1 MSLAQA
7 RTLLLAL
14 ILCSTGAA
22 AAEPASP
29 APPDLPQR
37 YQQWLAE
44 VAPLLDAAEREAF
57 LGLSQ
62 DYQRDAF
69 IRQFWQVRDPHPE
82 TARNEL
88 AEGWTERAQVARDRF
103 GGLDDG
109 RARALLFLGEPA
121 ERFDVRCSDV
131 LLPLEVWRYTGAER
145 VAGNFTLVF
154 VRAYGVGGK
163 LGAWV
168 PGDGLRPLVV
178 ADFRLAQAGDRGILE
193 AIVEQCPRGEEVAGS
208 LMRAVDWRELE
219 ARLLPDPGGEWV
231 QTFLSRSTDLP
242 ADASPLPARLELAFP
257 AKRQSRT
264 IVQGVVTV
272 PRGEARPEKLGE
284 VGIYS
289 FLLDGEVVR
298 KGELFDRFR
307 VKFTLPEAAAAGD
320 AIPLVFERSLRPG
333 AYRLVLRV
341 EETTSRRFFRQEVD
355 LEVPDIAAAAAE
367 PAPGAA
373 AGEAAPGVLPAAP
386 NAHPLLVEANAA
398 LARAPAAAEER
409 ERSIRILPPPPGLLT
424 GRARV
429 EAIVAGEGIERVRW
443 DLDGRP
449 VLSKSRPPY
458 SVELDLGP
466 DPRLRRLAAVALGPA
481 GEELASDELQLNAG
495 PHRFSLRLVEPEPGK
510 TYRASLRA
518 QAEVEVPEG
527 EKLDR
532 VEFFLNDDRLATLY
546 QPPFA
551 QPMVL
556 PQGGALSYVRAVAFL
571 ADGNSTEDVVLIN
584 APEYGT
590 AIDVQMVELYT
601 TVVDRRGRPVD
612 GLTRDDFTVYE
623 DGVEQR
629 LQRFERFADPG
640 ETDRRPGEPDRRPG
654 EPSASRLPIYAGVML
669 DNSSSM
675 TEELDD
681 AVKGALAFFQ
691 TVVQPKDRAAVVTFN
706 DEPSLAV
713 RFTND
718 PQVLA
723 AGVAGLTAEGNTA
736 FYDSLIFTLHYF
748 GGLKGKRA
756 LIVLT
761 DGVDE
766 GSRYDFAD
774 ALEYAR
780 RSGVAIYPVGIGIGT
795 KDTDARLKLERL
807 GSETGG
813 RHFFIE
819 RASDLKR
826 VYEQI
831 ESELRTQYL
840 LAYQSASEGKGEKY
854 RTVEVEVK
862 KPGLEAKTLKGY
874 YP

>member
-1 MSLAQA
+1 MA
-7 RTLLLAL
+7 RRFRFFLCL
-14 ILCSTGAA
+14 ILWSTAA
-22 AAEPASP
+22 RAGDQAL
-29 APPDLPQR
+29 PPDLPPR

-88 AEGWTERAQVARDRF
+88 AEGWTERAQAARERF
-103 GGLDDG
+103 GGLEDQ
-109 RARALLFLGEPA
+109 RARVLLFLGEPA
-121 ERFDVRCSDV
+121 ERFDVRCSEV
-131 LLPLEVWRYTGAER
+131 LLPLEVWRYAGAER
-145 VAGNFTLVF
+145 VAGNFNLVF
-154 VRAYGVGGK
+154 VRAYGGGGK
-163 LGAWV
+163 FEVWV
-168 PGDGLRPLVV
+168 PGDGIRPLVV
-178 ADFRLAQAGDRGILE
+178 ADFRLAQGGDRGALE
-193 AIVEQCPRGEEVAGS
+193 AIAQQCPRGEEVAGH
-208 LMRAVDWRELE
+208 LLRAVDWRELE

-231 QTFLSRSTDLP
+231 QTFLARSTDLP
-242 ADASPLPARLELAFP
+242 ADARPLPARLELAFP

-272 PRGEARPEKLGE
+272 PRGEARPEQLGE

-307 VKFTLPEAAAAGD
+307 VKFTLPEAAAAGE

-333 AYRLVLRV
+333 IYRLVLRV
-341 EETTSRRFFRQEVD
+341 EETTSRRFFRQELD
-355 LEVPDIAAAAAE
+355 LEVPDVVAAVE
-367 PAPGAA
+367 PAPGAEP
-373 AGEAAPGVLPAAP
+373 GAPLPAVP

-398 LARAPAAAEER
+398 LAQAPAAAGEK

-429 EAIVAGEGIERVRW
+429 EAIVAGEGIDRVRW

-449 VLSKSRPPY
+449 ILSKSRPPY
-458 SVELDLGP
+458 SVELDLGR

-481 GEELASDELQLNAG
+481 GEELASDELRLNAG

-510 TYRASLRA
+510 SYRASLRA

-532 VEFFLNDDRLATLY
+532 VEFFLNEDRLATLY

-551 QPMVL
+551 QPLVL
-556 PQGGALSYVRAVAFL
+556 PAAKTSTYVRAVAYL
-571 ADGNSTEDVVLIN
+571 ADGNSTEDLVLIN

-590 AIDVQMVELYT
+590 AIEVQMVELYT
-601 TVVDRRGRPVD
+601 TVVDKRGRPVD
-612 GLTRDDFTVYE
+612 GLAREDFAVRE
-623 DGVEQR
+623 DGAPQSIY
-629 LQRFERFADPG
+629 RFEKV
-640 ETDRRPGEPDRRPG
+640 TD
-654 EPSASRLPIYAGVML
+654 LPIYAGVML
-669 DNSSSM
+669 DNSASM
-675 TEELDD
+675 AEELDD

-691 TVVQPKDRAAVVTFN
+691 TVIQPKDRAAVVTFN
-706 DEPSLAV
+706 DQPSLAV

-718 PQVLA
+718 AQVLS
-723 AGVAGLTAEGNTA
+723 AGLAGLAAEGNTS

-766 GSRYDFAD
+766 GSRYGFAD

-807 GSETGG
+807 GAETGG
-813 RHFFIE
+813 RHFFID

-826 VYEQI
+826 VYEQV
-831 ESELRTQYL
+831 ETELRTQYL

-862 KPGLEAKTLKGY
+862 RPGLEAKTLKGY

>member
-29 APPDLPQR
+29 APPPDLPQR

-88 AEGWTERAQVARDRF
+88 AEGWTERAQAARDRF

-121 ERFDVRCSDV
+121 GRFDVRCSDV
-131 LLPLEVWRYTGAER
+131 LLPLEVWRYAGAER

-154 VRAYGVGGK
+154 VRGYRGGGK

-168 PGDGLRPLVV
+168 PGDGLRPLVA
-178 ADFRLAQAGDRGILE
+178 ADFRLAQAGDQGILE
-193 AIVEQCPRGEEVAGS
+193 AIVEQCARGEEVAGS

-219 ARLLPDPGGEWV
+219 ARLLPDPGTEWL

-341 EETTSRRFFRQEVD
+341 EETTSRRFFRQEMD
-355 LEVPDIAAAAAE
+355 LEVPDVVAAVATAGE

-373 AGEAAPGVLPAAP
+373 PGAPLPAQP

-398 LARAPAAAEER
+398 LARAPAADDEK

-510 TYRASLRA
+510 TYSASLRA
-518 QAEVEVPEG
+518 QAEVDVPEG

-532 VEFFLNDDRLATLY
+532 VEFFLNEDRLATLY

-556 PQGGALSYVRAVAFL
+556 PAAKAMSFVRAVAYL
-571 ADGNSTEDVVLIN
+571 ADGNSTEDLVLIN

-590 AIDVQMVELYT
+590 AIQVQMVELYT
-601 TVVDRRGRPVD
+601 TVVDKRGRPVE
-612 GLTRDDFTVYE
+612 GLQREDFAVRE
-623 DGVEQR
+623 DGAPQSIY
-629 LQRFERFADPG
+629 RFEKV
-640 ETDRRPGEPDRRPG
+640 TD
-654 EPSASRLPIYAGVML
+654 LPIYAGVML

-675 TEELDD
+675 SEELDG
-681 AVKGALAFFQ
+681 AIKGALTFFQ
-691 TVVQPKDRAAVVTFN
+691 TVIQPKDRAAVVTFN

-718 PQVLA
+718 AQVLS
-723 AGVAGLTAEGNTA
+723 AGLAGLAAEGNTS

-756 LIVLT
+756 LIILT

-766 GSRYDFAD
+766 GSRYGFSD

-807 GSETGG
+807 GAETGG
-813 RHFFIE
+813 RHFFID
-819 RASDLKR
+819 RGSDLKR
-826 VYEQI
+826 VYEQV
-831 ESELRTQYL
+831 ETELRTQYL

>member
-29 APPDLPQR
+29 APPPDLPPR

-88 AEGWTERAQVARDRF
+88 ADGWTERAQAARDRF

-131 LLPLEVWRYTGAER
+131 LLPLEVWRYAGAER

-154 VRAYGVGGK
+154 VRGYGGGGK

-168 PGDGLRPLVV
+168 PGDGLRPLVA

-193 AIVEQCPRGEEVAGS
+193 AIVEQCARGEEVAGS

-219 ARLLPDPGGEWV
+219 ARLLPDPGGEWL

-320 AIPLVFERSLRPG
+320 AIPLIFERSLRPG

-341 EETTSRRFFRQEVD
+341 EETTSRRFFRQEMD
-355 LEVPDIAAAAAE
+355 LEVPDVVAAAAAAE
-367 PAPGAA
+367 PTPGA
-373 AGEAAPGVLPAAP
+373 EPGVPLPAQP
-386 NAHPLLVEANAA
+386 NAHPLLVEANAS
-398 LARAPAAAEER
+398 LARAPADDDEK

-510 TYRASLRA
+510 TYSASLRA

-532 VEFFLNDDRLATLY
+532 VEFFLNEDRLATLY

-556 PQGGALSYVRAVAFL
+556 PAAKAMSFVRAVAYL
-571 ADGNSTEDVVLIN
+571 ADGNSTEDLVLIN

-590 AIDVQMVELYT
+590 AIQVQMVELYT
-601 TVVDRRGRPVD
+601 TVVDKRGRPVE
-612 GLTRDDFTVYE
+612 GLAREDFAVRE
-623 DGVEQR
+623 DGAPQSIH
-629 LQRFERFADPG
+629 RFEKV
-640 ETDRRPGEPDRRPG
+640 TD
-654 EPSASRLPIYAGVML
+654 LPIYAGVML

-675 TEELDD
+675 SEELD
-681 AVKGALAFFQ
+681 AAIKGALTFFQ
-691 TVVQPKDRAAVVTFN
+691 TVIQPKDRAAVVTFN

-718 PQVLA
+718 AQVLS
-723 AGVAGLTAEGNTA
+723 AGLAGLAAEGNTS

-756 LIVLT
+756 LIILT

-807 GSETGG
+807 GAETGG
-813 RHFFIE
+813 RHFFID
-819 RASDLKR
+819 RGSDLKR
-826 VYEQI
+826 VYEQV
-831 ESELRTQYL
+831 ETELRTQYL

>member
-14 ILCSTGAA
+14 ILCSTGTA

-29 APPDLPQR
+29 APPDLPPR

-88 AEGWTERAQVARDRF
+88 AEGWTERAQVARERF
-103 GGLDDG
+103 GGLDDQ
-109 RARALLFLGEPA
+109 RARVLLFLGEPA
-121 ERFDVRCSDV
+121 ERFDVRCSEV
-131 LLPLEVWRYTGAER
+131 LLPLEVWRYASAER
-145 VAGNFTLVF
+145 VAGNFNLVF
-154 VRAYGVGGK
+154 VRAYGGGGK
-163 LGAWV
+163 FEVWV

-178 ADFRLAQAGDRGILE
+178 ADFRLAQGGDRGALE
-193 AIVEQCPRGEEVAGS
+193 AIAQQCPRGEEVAGH
-208 LMRAVDWRELE
+208 LLRAVDWRELE

-242 ADASPLPARLELAFP
+242 ADARPLPARLELAFP

-272 PRGEARPEKLGE
+272 PRGEARPERLGE

-298 KGELFDRFR
+298 KGELFDHFR
-307 VKFTLPEAAAAGD
+307 VKFTLPEAAAAGE

-333 AYRLVLRV
+333 IYRLVLRV
-341 EETTSRRFFRQEVD
+341 EETTSRRFFRQELD
-355 LEVPDIAAAAAE
+355 LEVPDVVEAAAAA

-373 AGEAAPGVLPAAP
+373 AGAPLPALP
-386 NAHPLLVEANAA
+386 HAHPLLVEANAA
-398 LARAPAAAEER
+398 LARAPAAAGEK

-429 EAIVAGEGIERVRW
+429 EAIVAGEGIDRVRW

-449 VLSKSRPPY
+449 ILSKSRPPY
-458 SVELDLGP
+458 SVELDLGR

-481 GEELASDELQLNAG
+481 GEELASDELRLNAG

-532 VEFFLNDDRLATLY
+532 VEFFLNEDRLATLY

-551 QPMVL
+551 QPLVL
-556 PQGGALSYVRAVAFL
+556 PAAKTSTYVRAVAYL
-571 ADGNSTEDVVLIN
+571 ADGNSTEDLVLIN

-590 AIDVQMVELYT
+590 AIEVNMVELYT
-601 TVVDRRGRPVD
+601 TVVDKRGRPVD
-612 GLTRDDFTVYE
+612 GLVREDFAVRE
-623 DGVEQR
+623 DGAPQSIY
-629 LQRFERFADPG
+629 RFEKV
-640 ETDRRPGEPDRRPG
+640 TD
-654 EPSASRLPIYAGVML
+654 LPIYAGVML
-669 DNSSSM
+669 DNSASM
-675 TEELDD
+675 AEELDD

-691 TVVQPKDRAAVVTFN
+691 TVIQPKDRAAVVTFN
-706 DEPSLAV
+706 DQPSLAV

-718 PQVLA
+718 AQVLS
-723 AGVAGLTAEGNTA
+723 AGLAGLAAEGNTS

-756 LIVLT
+756 L
-761 DGVDE
+761 
-766 GSRYDFAD
+766 
-774 ALEYAR
+774 
-780 RSGVAIYPVGIGIGT
+780 
-795 KDTDARLKLERL
+795 
-807 GSETGG
+807 
-813 RHFFIE
+813 
-819 RASDLKR
+819 
-826 VYEQI
+826 
-831 ESELRTQYL
+831 
-840 LAYQSASEGKGEKY
+840 
-854 RTVEVEVK
+854 
-862 KPGLEAKTLKGY
+862 
-874 YP
+874 